1 MSHVDESADAFL
13 GDLRHCGV
21 ELLAAVTSLATE
33 DVAGE
38 ALGVDADEGGSFG
51 VDVSYC
57 EGDVLGWVDVAPV
70 RDASELAPAG
80 GKSGFG
86 DPSHERLAAESVRD
100 HVCDGDDWDVVFLC
114 DLLKLRAAGHCTV
127 VVHDLADDGGGP
139 FACGPDEI
147 DGAFGVSG
155 ADEDAAFLV
164 TEREDVAGL
173 DEVIGCCFGFGE
185 EPDGVG
191 AVC

>member
-1 MSHVDESADAFL
+1 MSHVYENADAFL
-13 GDLRHCGV
+13 CDLGHCGV
-21 ELLAAVTSLATE
+21 ELLAAVASLAAE

-38 ALGVDADEGGSFG
+38 ALGVDAHEGGSFG
-51 VDVSYC
+51 VDVPHC
-57 EGDVLGWVDVAPV
+57 EGDVLGWVDVAAV
-70 RDASELAPAG
+70 CDASELAPAG

-86 DPSHERLAAESVRD
+86 DPFHERFAAESVGD

-114 DLLKLRAAGHCTV
+114 DLLKLRATGHCSV
-127 VVHDLADDGGGP
+127 VVHDLADDGGGT

-147 DGAFGVSG
+147 DRAFGVSG

-173 DEVIGCCFGFGE
+173 DEVVGRCFGFGE
-185 EPDGVG
+185 EPDGVC